1 MSSDRQNG
9 TADPHGVEEL
19 RDAERRYRTV
29 IEQSPLSV
37 HVFAPDGRT
46 LLANSSWN
54 ELWNLEEGEE
64 PEGTSI
70 FDDLQIRATG
80 LLPYIEAGMG
90 EGPVKAPPLLYDP
103 ARTGR
108 EGDQR
113 WLQAFVYPV
122 KDDGERVREVTLI
135 IEDIT
140 ERKKL
145 EDRLSHQAF
154 HDPLTDLPNRA
165 LLLDRLEHAL
175 KRVERKSDAGKVAV
189 LFTDLDNFKY
199 VNDSLGHKAGDNL
212 LVEVARRIVSCVRP
226 EDTVARLG
234 GDEFVVLLEGVT
246 DVTEATDVAGR
257 IARELASPFS
267 LGGQEVFVTT
277 STGIVLGGPGKAE
290 DLLRDADV
298 AMYRGKEA
306 GRDRHKVYEA
316 GMRARS
322 SERLG
327 LERDLRRAVERGGE
341 EFVLLYQ
348 PEVDVRT
355 GRTVGLEALVRWRHP
370 ERGLVLPNEFVPLAE
385 DTGLI
390 VPIGRRVLEEACRQV
405 RAIREWGA
413 EGSEGGRLVMYVN
426 LSARQFR
433 ESGLVEEVSHI
444 LNTTGMKPGEL
455 ALEITESAVMKDAAA
470 AVVALRG
477 LKALGVELAIDDFGT
492 GYSSMSYLKRF
503 PVDYLKIDRSF
514 VAGLGNGDGDDE
526 VIAAGMVSLAHAL
539 GLGVVAEG
547 VETEAQL
554 ARLREMGCEVAQGFY
569 FSKPL
574 DGDALAAWLA
584 TEAEGNGASG

>member
-1 MSSDRQNG
+1 MDKNG
-9 TADPHGVEEL
+9 ENGSAGYPGVDEL

-29 IEQSPLSV
+29 IEQSPLSI

-70 FDDLQIRATG
+70 FEDAQIRATG
-80 LLPYIEAGMG
+80 LLPYIEAGISA
-90 EGPVKAPPLLYDP
+90 GPVTPPPLLYDP

-108 EGDQR
+108 EGEQR

-122 KDDGERVREVTLI
+122 KDDAGSVREVTLI
-135 IEDIT
+135 IEDVT
-140 ERKKL
+140 QRKAL

-154 HDPLTDLPNRA
+154 HDPLTGLPNRA
-165 LLLDRLEHAL
+165 LLLDRMEHAL
-175 KRVERKSDAGKVAV
+175 KRGERRDGAGKVAV

-212 LVEVARRIVSCVRP
+212 LVEVAKRISSCLRP

-234 GDEFVVLLEGVT
+234 GDEFVVLLEEITNVA
-246 DVTEATDVAGR
+246 EATAVAER
-257 IARELASPFS
+257 ISRELEAPFA
-267 LGGQEVFVTT
+267 LDDQEVFVTT
-277 STGIVLGGPGKAE
+277 STGIVLGGPGEAE

-298 AMYRGKEA
+298 AMYRSKEA
-306 GRDRHKVYEA
+306 GKDRHEVYEA
-316 GMRARS
+316 GMRARA
-322 SERLG
+322 SERLV
-327 LERDLRRAVERGGE
+327 LEGDLRRTVDRGGE
-341 EFVLLYQ
+341 EFVVRYQ
-348 PEVDVRT
+348 PEVDVKT
-355 GRTVGLEALVRWRHP
+355 GRTVGVEALVRWRHP
-370 ERGLVLPNEFVPLAE
+370 ERGLVAPGEFVPLAE

-390 VPIGRRVLEEACRQV
+390 VPIGRRVLEEACRQA
-405 RAIREWGA
+405 RALRDGRA
-413 EGSEGGRLVMYVN
+413 GSSQPRPPTMYVN

-433 ESGLVEEVSHI
+433 EPGLVEEIYGI
-444 LNTTGMKPGEL
+444 LQATGVEPGGL
-455 ALEITESAVMKDAAA
+455 ALEITESVVMNDAAA
-470 AVVALRG
+470 AVMALSG

-514 VAGLGNGDGDDE
+514 VAGLGAGTGDDE

-539 GLGVVAEG
+539 GLRVVAEG
-547 VETEAQL
+547 VETEGQL
-554 ARLREMGCEVAQGFY
+554 ARLREMGCDVAQGFY

-584 TEAEGNGASG
+584 AEAGR